1 MAIVGIPE
9 AIHDFNLYLSGN
21 KLAGITGEVTMP
33 TLEAMTS
40 TVSGAGL
47 LGEYEAPIP
56 GHFGSLEQQIPFRC
70 INKDYFNMVDTTT
83 PVELT
88 LRGAIQYNVA
98 TTQAADYMGMRVVFR
113 GKPKNVEIGKV
124 AQRSSMDSSI
134 TLELTYIYIEM
145 DGKPKIEL
153 DKINPTWKINGV
165 DQLAKVK
172 QLT

>member
-1 MAIVGIPE
+1 MAIAGIPE

-33 TLEAMTS
+33 SLEAMTA
-40 TVSGAGL
+40 TISGAGL

-56 GHFGSLEQQIPFRC
+56 GHFGSLEQEVPFRC
-70 INKDYFNMVDTTT
+70 INRSYFDMVDTTT

-88 LRGAIQYNVA
+88 LRGAIQYSVA
-98 TTQAADYMGMRVVFR
+98 ATQVADYMGMRVVFR
-113 GKPKNVEIGKV
+113 GKPKIVNIGKV
-124 AQRSSMDSSI
+124 AQRNTMDSTI
-134 TLELTYIYIEM
+134 ALEVTYLYIEL

-153 DKINPTWKINGV
+153 DKINPTFKINGV
-165 DQLAKVK
+165 DQLAKIK